1 MNKLIIGLLIIAA
14 GAGVYFLLSKKKNST
29 EAANI
34 KKELIIGTW
43 KVESYQP
50 ATDSLQ
56 PKYSYDFQKDGM
68 AVRSVNDSLKTD
80 TVKYEWKKTGQL
92 VIKESMADSTGKVYN
107 IEKLTKDSL
116 QIIGADSVVVS
127 LTKLK

>member
-14 GAGVYFLLSKKKNST
+14 GAGVYFLLSKNNST
-29 EAANI
+29 ETAVI

-43 KVESYQP
+43 KIESYQP

-68 AVRSVNDSLKTD
+68 AVRSVNDSIKTD
-80 TVKYEWKKTGQL
+80 TVKYEWNKTSQL
-92 VIKESMADSTGKVYN
+92 VIKENTADSTGKVYTV
-107 IEKLTKDSL
+107 EKLTKDSL
-116 QIIGADSVVVS
+116 QIIGTDSVVVS
-127 LTKLK
+127 LTKTK

>member
-14 GAGVYFLLSKKKNST
+14 GAGVYFLLSKNNST
-29 EAANI
+29 ETAVI

-43 KVESYQP
+43 KIESYQP

-68 AVRSVNDSLKTD
+68 AVRSVNDSIKTD
-80 TVKYEWKKTGQL
+80 TVKYEWKKTSQL
-92 VIKESMADSTGKVYN
+92 VIKENTADSTGKVYTV
-107 IEKLTKDSL
+107 EKLTKDSL
-116 QIIGADSVVVS
+116 QIIGTDSVVVS
-127 LTKLK
+127 LTKTK

>member
-29 EAANI
+29 ETAVI

-43 KVESYQP
+43 KIESYQP

-68 AVRSVNDSLKTD
+68 AVAGGKLWIIKKDAKYWLKD
-80 TVKYEWKKTGQL
+80 ENGGMAQL
-92 VIKESMADSTGKVYN
+92 TISNVYLSNGVIHVIDH
-107 IEKLTKDSL
+107 
-116 QIIGADSVVVS
+116 VV
-127 LTKLK
+127 LPK

>member
-14 GAGVYFLLSKKKNST
+14 GAGVYFLLSKNNST
-29 EAANI
+29 ETAVI

-43 KVESYQP
+43 KIESYQP

-68 AVRSVNDSLKTD
+68 AVRSVN
-80 TVKYEWKKTGQL
+80 
-92 VIKESMADSTGKVYN
+92 
-107 IEKLTKDSL
+107 
-116 QIIGADSVVVS
+116 
-127 LTKLK
+127 